1 MFSGAAVSSAAALTS
16 SSTSFCKKG
25 KRKKMAYDKVTALM
39 AQVKWS
45 EISAAIEKDGRVR
58 LADYAEK
65 YNVSIPTMRKMME
78 KKYGTTIQ
86 FRRGR
91 TGGVFPTPG
100 NWVSNTSTKKVES
113 AVESVNYV
121 PDAPVEVS
129 AVDAETESQVDR
141 ILGVGA

>member
-1 MFSGAAVSSAAALTS
+1 
-16 SSTSFCKKG
+16 
-25 KRKKMAYDKVTALM
+25 MAYDKVSTLM
-39 AQVKWS
+39 AQVNWFD
-45 EISAAIEKDGRVR
+45 ISAAIEKNGRIR

-65 YNVSIPTMRKMME
+65 YGVSIPTMRKMME

-100 NWVSNTSTKKVES
+100 DWISNPSVEK
-113 AVESVNYV
+113 AKDRAAAAAASVNYV
-121 PDAPVEVS
+121 PDAPVSVS
-129 AVDAETESQVDR
+129 ADDADAEAAVDR